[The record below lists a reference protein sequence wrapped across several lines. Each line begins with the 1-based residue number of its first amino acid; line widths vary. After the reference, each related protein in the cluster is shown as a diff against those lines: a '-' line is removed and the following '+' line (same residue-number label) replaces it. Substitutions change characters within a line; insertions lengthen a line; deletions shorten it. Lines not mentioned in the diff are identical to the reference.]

1 MKNAFKA
8 YLKMPQTKLALI
20 VALAAQIIFIICW
33 MTAYHG
39 TNDRTNHLKIAIIN
53 EDGDFGKTIV
63 DNLKSTLPF
72 EITTPT
78 KDEAMKDLELRKVHL
93 MVTIPAKFGESVKT
107 PGSKATIQY
116 TLNQSNPQQTKS
128 IMESVENKLT
138 NSLNHNA
145 ALQGT
150 QVMLEQMK
158 LPADKAKS
166 TAEGILNKVEAK
178 ATNLYTVNGM
188 HNQMATM
195 MLVLASYVGAMLYAM
210 NLCQVSFDLGAAVSK
225 MNHFT
230 IRAIVT
236 IVSAAIVSLAG
247 CIMIIVLDGQMEA
260 GFASFWGF
268 HFLTMLTFMFFAQT
282 FLLIIGPPGMLINM
296 AVLSLQL
303 VTSGTTVPREVL
315 SDFYQSFGNYLPATY
330 SVEGFMNLGI
340 GGIETQ
346 HDVNLL
352 FVILAA
358 SVAVCLVMTLVKKQS
373 PATDTAMQQA
383 KEVLAN

>member
-1 MKNAFKA
+1 MKNAFRA

-39 TNDRTNHLKIAIIN
+39 TNDRINHLKIAIIN

-63 DNLKSTLPF
+63 ENLKTTLPF

-78 KDEAMKDLELRKVHL
+78 KEDALKDLELRKVHL
-93 MVTIPAKFGESVKT
+93 MVTIPAKFGEALKT
-107 PGSKATIQY
+107 PGSKAVVQY

-128 IMESVENKLT
+128 IMESVELKLT

-145 ALQGT
+145 GLQGT

-158 LPADKAKS
+158 LPADKAQQ
-166 TAEGILNKVEAK
+166 TAQGILNKVEAN
-178 ATNLYTVNGM
+178 ATSLYTVNGM

-210 NLCQVSFDLGAAVSK
+210 NLVQVSLDLGSAVSK

-230 IRAIVT
+230 VRAIVT
-236 IVSAAIVSLAG
+236 VVSAAIVSIAG
-247 CIMIIVLDGQMEA
+247 CIMIIVLDGQMEG
-260 GFASFWGF
+260 GFAAFWGF

-296 AVLSLQL
+296 VMLSLQL

-315 SDFYQSFGNYLPATY
+315 SDFYQAFGNYLPATY

-340 GGIETQ
+340 GGIETK
-346 HDVNLL
+346 HDVQLL
-352 FVILAA
+352 FVCLAA

-373 PATDTAMQQA
+373 PSVVPEFKSTEAA
-383 KEVLAN
+383 VN